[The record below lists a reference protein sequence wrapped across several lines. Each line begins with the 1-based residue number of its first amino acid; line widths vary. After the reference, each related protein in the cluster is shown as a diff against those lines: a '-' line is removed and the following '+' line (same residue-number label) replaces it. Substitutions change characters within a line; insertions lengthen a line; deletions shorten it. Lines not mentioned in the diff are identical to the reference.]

1 MTTYELQY
9 FIDGE
14 WRGDGKRWE
23 RLSDATWYANFNM
36 AKARVVAHIN
46 DVDSLRSQGKVEQR
60 VVMMRENNFAWERV
74 NA

>member
-23 RLSDATWYANFNM
+23 RLSDATWDANFNM
-36 AKARVVAHIN
+36 GKARIVAHIN
-46 DVDSLRSQGKVEQR
+46 DVDNLRSQGKVEQR
-60 VVMMRENNFAWERV
+60 VVMTRENNFAWERV
-74 NA
+74 